1 MPKRMPTPADYNDT
15 SEEFPRKL
23 HGCRRED
30 FTATPTSPWY
40 GLLLVQ
46 LLGLC
51 LSLLLGLGLSALTS
65 CGADAATT
73 PSPGPATPLKT
84 IPQGVCPPGHV
95 GAWVDGATVQCFK
108 ELL

>member
-15 SEEFPRKL
+15 SEEFPRRL

-30 FTATPTSPWY
+30 FTGTPTSPWY
-40 GLLLVQ
+40 GLLLV
-46 LLGLC
+46 
-51 LSLLLGLGLSALTS
+51 LLLGLFLSALTS

-73 PSPGPATPLKT
+73 PNPAPATPLKA

>member
-15 SEEFPRKL
+15 SEEFPRRL

-30 FTATPTSPWY
+30 FTGTPTSPWY
-40 GLLLVQ
+40 GLLLI
-46 LLGLC
+46 
-51 LSLLLGLGLSALTS
+51 LLLGLRLPALTS
-65 CGADAATT
+65 CGADAATK
-73 PSPGPATPLKT
+73 PHPAAATPLKA
-84 IPQGVCPPGHV
+84 IPQGVCTPGHV

>member
-30 FTATPTSPWY
+30 FTATPTSTGPWY
-40 GLLLVQ
+40 GLLLVL

-51 LSLLLGLGLSALTS
+51 LSALTS

-73 PSPGPATPLKT
+73 PLKA

-95 GAWVDGATVQCFK
+95 GAWVDGATVQCLRSCY
-108 ELL
+108 EVDRTWP

>member
-30 FTATPTSPWY
+30 FTGTPTSTGPWY
-40 GLLLVQ
+40 GLLLVL

-51 LSLLLGLGLSALTS
+51 LSALTS

-73 PSPGPATPLKT
+73 PSPDPATPLKV

-108 ELL
+108 ELP

>member
-15 SEEFPRKL
+15 SEEFPRRL

-30 FTATPTSPWY
+30 FTGTPTSPWY
-40 GLLLVQ
+40 GLLLVL

-51 LSLLLGLGLSALTS
+51 LSALTS

-73 PSPGPATPLKT
+73 PNPAPATPLKA
-84 IPQGVCPPGHV
+84 IPQGVGPPGHV

>member
-1 MPKRMPTPADYNDT
+1 MTKRIMPPADYNDT
-15 SEEFPRKL
+15 SETFARSL

-30 FTATPTSPWY
+30 FADDAAAHWY
-40 GLLLVQ
+40 GLMLVLALLAL

-51 LSLLLGLGLSALTS
+51 LLALTIG
-65 CGADAATT
+65 GADAA
-73 PSPGPATPLKT
+73 ATNPPPLKA

-108 ELL
+108 ELEK

>member
-1 MPKRMPTPADYNDT
+1 MTKRIPTPPDYNDT
-15 SEEFPRKL
+15 SEEFPRRL

-30 FTATPTSPWY
+30 FTATPTSTGPWY
-40 GLLLVQ
+40 GLLLVL

-51 LSLLLGLGLSALTS
+51 LSALTS

-73 PSPGPATPLKT
+73 PSTGPATPLKA